1 MRNADRVCVY
11 TIQACCHSR
20 KQNKLNPDHLC
31 HLNKTVQGSQHMQK
45 IDVDLSETKML
56 STFPVRSVPY
66 TLTTQIVPQNE
77 ETKGILFYIRL
88 LIVDRVLDKND

>member
-1 MRNADRVCVY
+1 
-11 TIQACCHSR
+11 
-20 KQNKLNPDHLC
+20 
-31 HLNKTVQGSQHMQK
+31 MQK